1 MKHMKP
7 AAIVLIL
14 LLCALSG
21 TFWGCDSGDGT
32 PEVIDEE
39 SITVEMMKMIPGNL
53 RNFVFVDVHEM
64 RSDPELVIYLD
75 EGEGPKAY
83 LDAYVEL
90 LDVNQMAV
98 VSHAEG
104 LWIIPP
110 IQIITGDFDLDSF
123 RNLLGSEEYVENE
136 SEGIEIWDVALGDY
150 AETVALMDN
159 TIMIGYEDVIRDSI
173 QVARGTK
180 LSLYDDTNFREV
192 LGKLPPG
199 ISVACNEGVF
209 LGQYT
214 YNGLL
219 VSGLSAAKNNAGVME
234 LTWVCKFATAE
245 DARDSLGIIEVDVL
259 SQEYFGFTNVTTT
272 QEDQFVRVTAQTS
285 IVTYFGEE
293 VEEE

>member
-39 SITVEMMKMIPGNL
+39 SIAVEMMKRIPIDL
-53 RNFVFVDVHEM
+53 RNFVFVDVQEM

-110 IQIITGDFDLDSF
+110 MQIVTGDFDLD
-123 RNLLGSEEYVENE
+123 NLRDLLNSEKYTENNFDD
-136 SEGIEIWDVALGDY
+136 IEIWDIEVGDY
-150 AETVALMDN
+150 AEAVALMDN
-159 TIMIGYEDVIRDSI
+159 TIMIGYEDVIRNSI
-173 QVARGTK
+173 QATTGAK
-180 LSLYDDTNFREV
+180 SPLYDDTNFREV

-214 YNGLL
+214 YDGLL
-219 VSGLSAAKNNAGVME
+219 VSGLSAAKNNAGAIE

-245 DARDSLGIIEVDVL
+245 DARDSLDIIKDDVL
-259 SQEYFGFTNVTTT
+259 SQEYFGFTNVQVI
-272 QEDQFVRVTAQTS
+272 QENQFVRVIAETS